1 MNGKSSQ
8 RMGSGGDEK
17 PRTVILPANRRR
29 ALRAIRSLTKI
40 AARTTTGSPP
50 TTPASLATTKSADSG
65 AH

>member
-8 RMGSGGDEK
+8 RMGSGGGEN

-40 AARTTTGSPP
+40 AARPHHHRLT
-50 TTPASLATTKSADSG
+50 ADDPCEPR
-65 AH
+65 HDQKR